1 MGHQDVHVAF
11 VVDSLGSGGAQR
23 QIVEMATF
31 LHRRGDLRCTVL
43 VYHPDD
49 FYGPQLREADV
60 PLVRIRKKG
69 RVDPLLGRRIG
80 RWLAQADVDLVHAFL
95 LTPAFW
101 SLAANAGLPRA
112 RRPVFVAAERNCL
125 IATTWKLSVLQ
136 RLVYR
141 HSDAVTVNAECAA
154 REIRTKLGVPLEKLH
169 YLPNGIDLARW
180 DADAAAPSP
189 IELEPE
195 AFHLALV
202 SGLRPQKGHVILLR
216 ALHALGRETTR
227 RWRIWFVGASTSG
240 ARAARRVETEV
251 QRLGLGDVVRFHPPV
266 RNVAALLTRLGGVVL
281 PSLHEGFPNVVL
293 EAMASRTP
301 VVATAVGDVPNL
313 VEDGVSGL
321 LAKTWDPDSLAERL
335 LHLSRL
341 SPSERRSMGEQARA
355 RVESRFSMQAV
366 AQRYATLYTALVA
379 DRREV
384 GAGPGARASEA
395 SRRSTSP

>member
-1 MGHQDVHVAF
+1 MAHQDVHVTF

-43 VYHPDD
+43 VYHPED
-49 FYGPQLREADV
+49 FYGPQLREAGV
-60 PLVRIRKKG
+60 PLVRIRKRG

-80 RWLAQADVDLVHAFL
+80 RWLAKADVDLVHAFL

-101 SLAANAGLPRA
+101 SLAATTRLPRA
-112 RRPVFVAAERNCL
+112 RRPVFVAAERDSL
-125 IATTWKLSVLQ
+125 IATTWKLAALQ

-141 HSDAVTVNAECAA
+141 NSDAVTVNAECAA
-154 REIRTKLGVPLEKLH
+154 REIRTKLGVPLERLH

-180 DADAAAPSP
+180 DAAAAAASP

-202 SGLRPQKGHVILLR
+202 GGLRPQKAHVILLHALR
-216 ALHALGRETTR
+216 ALGPETTR

-240 ARAARRVETEV
+240 ARAARRVESQV
-251 QRLGLGDVVRFHPPV
+251 QQLGLGDVVRFHPPV
-266 RNVAALLTRLGGVVL
+266 RNVAGLLKRLGGLIL

-293 EAMASRTP
+293 EAMAARIP
-301 VVATAVGDVPNL
+301 VVATPVGDVPNL
-313 VEDGVSGL
+313 VEDGVTGL
-321 LAKTWDPDSLAERL
+321 LAKIGDANSLAERL

-341 SPSERRSMGEQARA
+341 SPSERRSMGERARA
-355 RVESRFSMQAV
+355 RVESRFSMEAV
-366 AQRYATLYTALVA
+366 AQRYAMLYAALVA
-379 DRREV
+379 HRREV
-384 GAGPGARASEA
+384 TADARASEE
-395 SRRSTSP
+395 SRR